1 MTIQS
6 VGLFDINGK
15 QIFNKQQLGNKA
27 SYQFPTAGIAD
38 AVYVVKIVTENQQDY
53 AKKITVYNRK

>member
-1 MTIQS
+1 
-6 VGLFDINGK
+6 LFDINGK
-15 QIFNKQQLGNKA
+15 QIFSKQQLQQT

-38 AVYVVKIVTENQQDY
+38 AVYVVKIVTENQQDF